1 MISVGIDI
9 SKGKSTVC
17 ILKPYGEVVA
27 KPFEVRHTEHDLEAL
42 VTMLQKLNGE
52 IKVVMEERRLRTED
66 DPQAL
71 LFEQANAVAFQAH
84 PYRRPVIGWMNDLEN
99 MTAADAKAW

>member
-27 KPFEVRHTEHDLEAL
+27 KPFEVRHTEHDLAAL
-42 VTMLQKLNGE
+42 ASMLQKLNDE
-52 IKVVMEERRLRTED
+52 VKVVMEGLC
-66 DPQAL
+66 L
-71 LFEQANAVAFQAH
+71 LF
-84 PYRRPVIGWMNDLEN
+84 
-99 MTAADAKAW
+99 MTSKFHFV